1 MADDSSTEALLPV
14 LCCFSKRQ
22 RRLGSV
28 GAENKDVVV
37 ILIKGGRFL
46 SMRYMPGIALG
57 PFQLVAH
64 SVFSHLSF
72 LLQLKKQVQKG

>member
-1 MADDSSTEALLPV
+1 MADDSSTEAVLPV

-22 RRLGSV
+22 RRLGRV
-28 GAENKDVVV
+28 GAENKDIGV
-37 ILIKGGRFL
+37 ILMKGCRFL
-46 SMRYMPGIALG
+46 SMHYMPGIVLG
-57 PFQLVAH
+57 PFQLIAH